1 MVPTGATNNKFVK
14 MSPDCLT
21 YGATMS
27 LIWKN
32 VPKFCKQSNLYYISK
47 SKSKRLSCKIRA

>member
-1 MVPTGATNNKFVK
+1 MVPSGATNNKFVK

-32 VPKFCKQSNLYYISK
+32 GKILQTKQFILYQQKQKQKTI
-47 SKSKRLSCKIRA
+47 L

>member
-21 YGATMS
+21 YGATS